1 MTPPRTGAR
10 DVPLLTTK
18 LYIPPPRPSAIPRP
32 RLIQRLEDGLRLTR
46 RPRHAEPTYP
56 SHTDVTTMQCVP
68 LIRPKR
74 APSSAVRRVVGHYLK
89 ASLSQECL
97 HFPLF

>member
-1 MTPPRTGAR
+1 MTPPDIGAR

-18 LYIPPPRPSAIPRP
+18 LYIPPPRPSAVPRP

-46 RPRHAEPTYP
+46 RSRHAEPTCP
-56 SHTDVTTMQCVP
+56 SHTDATTMQCVA

-74 APSSAVRRVVGHYLK
+74 APSSAVRY
-89 ASLSQECL
+89 ASSRSSGV
-97 HFPLF
+97 